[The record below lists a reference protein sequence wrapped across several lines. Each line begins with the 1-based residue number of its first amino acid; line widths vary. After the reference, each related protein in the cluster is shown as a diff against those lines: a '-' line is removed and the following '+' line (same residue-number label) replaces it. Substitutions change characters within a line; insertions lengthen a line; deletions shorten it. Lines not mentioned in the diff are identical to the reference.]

1 MSRKR
6 SSARAEG
13 GPTGADE
20 ARTALLAWFDQ
31 SKRDLPWR
39 RTRDVYRI
47 WISEVMLQQTRV
59 DTVVPYYERFLER
72 FPTIEALA
80 GAPIDDVIARWSG
93 LGYYRRARNL
103 HLAAKEVVLRFGA
116 ELPSSVEELRSLPGV
131 GDYTSRAVASIGFGR
146 HVALL
151 DGNVARVIARLRAVA
166 EPVDKPATRRR
177 LLELA
182 LELCSAERPGDSN
195 QAMMELGATVCTPA
209 APRCDSCPLAAFCEA
224 RRAQRV
230 KELPVVS
237 KAAKPQ
243 IRAWSALVIEAPS
256 VALDE
261 ARLLLCRRPDEGLF
275 AGLWEPPTLEGS
287 LEDLVAKLEAVGV
300 VVTLRA
306 GAASIGHV
314 LSHRKLE
321 VAVRH
326 ARLEAKIGLEVREPP
341 PPPPYVAARWVARS
355 ELATLGISTLARK
368 VLAAPRGVT
377 QASLGLF
384 E

>member
-1 MSRKR
+1 
-6 SSARAEG
+6 
-13 GPTGADE
+13 
-20 ARTALLAWFDQ
+20 
-31 SKRDLPWR
+31 
-39 RTRDVYRI
+39 
-47 WISEVMLQQTRV
+47 MLQQTRV

-80 GAPIDDVIARWSG
+80 GSPIDDVIARWSG

-103 HLAAKEVVLRFGA
+103 HLAAKEVVLRFGS

-209 APRCDSCPLAAFCEA
+209 SPRCDACPLAPFCEA
-224 RRAQRV
+224 RCAQRV

-237 KAAKPQ
+237 KVAKPQ
-243 IRAWSALVIEAPS
+243 VRAWSALVIEAPS
-256 VALDE
+256 VASDRDPAGDLDE
-261 ARLLLCRRPDEGLF
+261 VRLLLCRRPDAGLF

-300 VVTLRA
+300 AVTLRP
-306 GAASIGHV
+306 GGASIGHV

-326 ARLEAKIGLEVREPP
+326 AWLETRVGLEPT

-355 ELATLGISTLARK
+355 ELATLGTSTLARK
-368 VLAAPRGVT
+368 LLGAPRGAN

>member
-1 MSRKR
+1 
-6 SSARAEG
+6 
-13 GPTGADE
+13 
-20 ARTALLAWFDQ
+20 
-31 SKRDLPWR
+31 
-39 RTRDVYRI
+39 VYRI

-80 GAPIDDVIARWSG
+80 EAPIDDVIARWSG

-116 ELPSSVEELRSLPGV
+116 ELPRSVEGLRSLPGV
-131 GDYTSRAVASIGFGR
+131 GDYTSRAVASIGFGA

-151 DGNVARVIARLRAVA
+151 DGNVARVIARLRAVT

-195 QAMMELGATVCTPA
+195 QAMMELGATVCAPSSPA
-209 APRCDSCPLAAFCEA
+209 CDACPLEPYCEA
-224 RRAQRV
+224 RRTGRV
-230 KELPVVS
+230 KELPVVGR
-237 KAAKPQ
+237 AAKPQ
-243 IRAWSALVIEAPS
+243 QRRWTALVIEAS
-256 VALDE
+256 VGERASAADE
-261 ARLLLCRRPDEGLF
+261 PDAGGLLLCRRPDEGLF
-275 AGLWEPPTLEGS
+275 GGLWEPPTIEGS
-287 LEDLVAKLEAVGV
+287 LEDLTARLAEVGIAVTVQPGGTSV
-300 VVTLRA
+300 
-306 GAASIGHV
+306 GHV

-326 ARLEAKIGLEVREPP
+326 AKLDARSAAARRAPGAAA
-341 PPPPYVAARWVARS
+341 PYVAARWVARS
-355 ELATLGISTLARK
+355 ELGTLGISTLARK
-368 VLAAPRGVT
+368 VLSAPREAK